1 MKKITLKT
9 NAKVN
14 FTLDVIG
21 EKDGF
26 HQLES
31 LVASIGIYDRITLVK
46 RLDQKV
52 TLTVKG
58 NAGCSMENNNAYK
71 AAVAFIN
78 EFNTTGVDIYLE
90 KNIPLGGGLGGSSAD
105 IAGVLN
111 GMKRLYKI
119 DADMSLIAQRLGSDT
134 VFMLN
139 GGWAVIKGRGE
150 QVIPIKRCKPLHL
163 LLLTCDKSCSAGECY
178 KEYDA
183 QNKTYAP
190 KTGCAVDCIEK
201 GDVDGFMQTLK
212 NDLYGSAIK
221 LVPQI
226 EKNLELMKGV
236 GYAVMTGSG
245 SVVFGVYPNKKQLN
259 KAYQTLSKVCK
270 NNLIKTKTF

>member
-14 FTLDVIG
+14 FTLDILG

-46 RLDQKV
+46 RLDQRV

-58 NAGCSMENNNAYK
+58 DAGCSMENNNAYK
-71 AAVAFIN
+71 AAVAFIT

-119 DADMSLIAQRLGSDT
+119 DADMSLVAQRLGSDT

-150 QVIPIKRCKPLHL
+150 QVIPIKRCKPLYL
-163 LLLTCDKSCSAGECY
+163 LLLTCEQGCSAGECY

-190 KTGCAVDCIEK
+190 KTGYAVDCIEK
-201 GDVDGFMQTLK
+201 GDVDGFLQTLK
-212 NDLYGSAIK
+212 NDLYNSAIK
-221 LVPQI
+221 FAPQI
-226 EKNLELMKGV
+226 EKNLELLKGV
-236 GYAVMTGSG
+236 GCAVMTGSG
-245 SVVFGVYPNKKQLN
+245 SVTVGIYPTKKQRDKAFKKLYPQLN
-259 KAYQTLSKVCK
+259 G
-270 NNLIKTKTF
+270 NLIKTKTL